1 MRISDWSSDVC
12 SSDLLC
18 VEEQRRVLHE
28 KVGVL
33 EMGAVPRVRIED
45 ELRVR
50 DMLRERVRVD
60 RRDHH
65 IVAAVHDQRRLADP
79 LQLGEAVVARAKPGL
94 HRRELRT
101 DCLHPGRDVVVLG
114 AAMAPLPERSEEHTS
129 ELKSLMRTS
138 YAGFCLQKKK
148 KN

>member
-1 MRISDWSSDVC
+1 
-12 SSDLLC
+12 
-18 VEEQRRVLHE
+18 
-28 KVGVL
+28 
-33 EMGAVPRVRIED
+33 MGAVPRVLIEE

-101 DCLHPGRDVVVLG
+101 AFLHPGTGAPVRG
-114 AAMAPLPERSEEHTS
+114 AAMAPLPE
-129 ELKSLMRTS
+129 LL
-138 YAGFCLQKKK
+138 AGLAPGTRRRDA
-148 KN
+148 